1 MSELDEA
8 GKSLVQL
15 GKLLGPIIAA
25 GPVLEKIGSLDKYL
39 STLEANIERAK
50 KDETTAR
57 KKLEDTLQLG
67 AVAEAKHHQS
77 RQLKNAEVQK
87 LYAEAEQSAAE
98 IISTA
103 QRNAEK
109 IIADARTAA
118 ASIRADAGDAAATAA
133 KERDQARNEKA
144 RLDAEIADKMKLR
157 DKISATIAGWA
168 A

>member
-15 GKLLGPIIAA
+15 AKLLGPIVAA

-57 KKLEDTLQLG
+57 KTLEDTLRLG
-67 AVAEAKHHQS
+67 EQAKAAH
-77 RQLKNAEVQK
+77 
-87 LYAEAEQSAAE
+87 EQSLQLRKTELEKLHKDAMAKAAE
-98 IISTA
+98 IGSSA
-103 QRNAEK
+103 ERNAAE
-109 IIADARTAA
+109 IVADARTAA

-144 RLDAEIADKMKLR
+144 KLDAEIADKTKLR